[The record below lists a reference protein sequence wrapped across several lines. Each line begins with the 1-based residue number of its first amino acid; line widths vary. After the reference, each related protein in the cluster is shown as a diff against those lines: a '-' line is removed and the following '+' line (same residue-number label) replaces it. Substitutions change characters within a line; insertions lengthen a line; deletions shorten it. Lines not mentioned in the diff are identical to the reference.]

1 MFVPKLYRS
10 EDLELMKKIINENA
24 FALLISNQE
33 KLWATHS
40 MFLWNEAEEGFLET
54 HISKANPQA
63 KYLNDGDEVS
73 YNRVYHI
80 TTERYEESPEIMVE
94 IGDVLLTKDGAG
106 IGNSAGGT

>member
-63 KYLNDGDEVS
+63 KYLNDGDEEGLEKKINEKGGNNLI
-73 YNRVYHI
+73 YKK
-80 TTERYEESPEIMVE
+80 E
-94 IGDVLLTKDGAG
+94 DFKDDFLALLKLDLEY
-106 IGNSAGGT
+106 ISLQ